1 MHSVNC
7 MRLSKLWNGLWVE
20 GNALTAEAR
29 REHWPLSW
37 EKLSCD
43 IYKRHCQ
50 IPCVFCQNIIV
61 AVAIVDAA
69 GDIVLSVLLKY
80 LALQRIKISNIYL
93 SPQPWNATI
102 YIGNKD
108 HNIFS
113 WKKIHDVKCNFEI
126 ASCEHWGIKSKDEG
140 KGERVYTHTHT
151 HTHTYTQFYWRYW
164 FFQNLIWI
172 LFNILKT
179 FSNVL

>member
-1 MHSVNC
+1 MVNFRTQEACKLSHSFVNRCLPLILENLQCYELWLLFTHSVNC
-7 MRLSKLWNGLWVE
+7 MRLSKLWNVLWVE
-20 GNALTAEAR
+20 DNALTTEAR

-37 EKLSCD
+37 GKQSCD
-43 IYKRHCQ
+43 ICKRHCQ

-113 WKKIHDVKCNFEI
+113 WKKN
-126 ASCEHWGIKSKDEG
+126 SWCEM
-140 KGERVYTHTHT
+140 
-151 HTHTYTQFYWRYW
+151 
-164 FFQNLIWI
+164 
-172 LFNILKT
+172 
-179 FSNVL
+179 